1 MEFVLITYRTNAI
14 LGEGRLEEV
23 PEPVDARRG
32 GEVAAAQPG
41 VDRGE
46 DEGSVGGGAPRVL
59 LMNAPS
65 DLMLNVHRRLLIMR
79 FDLGRNGL

>member
-1 MEFVLITYRTNAI
+1 MEFVLITYRPNAI
-14 LGEGRLEEV
+14 VGEGRLEEV

-59 LMNAPS
+59 LMECAKR
-65 DLMLNVHRRLLIMR
+65 LNVERS
-79 FDLGRNGL
+79 